1 MKSMTLSALAFAGAL
16 ALASTGAAKPANAD
30 TITETISFTATDFF
44 PIPNPGDPGVPSD
57 FFPFPIDPLAPP
69 AEVDPVIG
77 AFTITLDPTI
87 SITGGTT
94 ITLDNVI
101 ITPSTNAPSF
111 NYDATTSGGLL
122 IVCSSDSPGPVGANG
137 LPECVAGGANG
148 FFVDIYNFQSTP
160 TFDHLTYSQ
169 SDVLTRWAS
178 FTADL
183 MATAT
188 SQTGTSHHH
197 HHHHWDPV
205 GVPGDPVGVPA
216 PIAGAGIPGLILVSG
231 GLLGW
236 WRRRQKIA

>member
-1 MKSMTLSALAFAGAL
+1 MKNMTWGAFAAAL
-16 ALASTGAAKPANAD
+16 ALASTGAAKPANAT
-30 TITETISFTATDFF
+30 TITETISFTA
-44 PIPNPGDPGVPSD
+44 SD
-57 FFPFPIDPLAPP
+57 FFPLSDVFPYFPPAPVDPGAPP
-69 AEVDPVIG
+69 APVDPVIG

-94 ITLDNVI
+94 ITLDNI
-101 ITPSTNAPSF
+101 NITPSTNAPSF

-122 IVCSSDSPGPVGANG
+122 TVCSSDSPGPVGANG

-169 SDVLTRWAS
+169 SDVFTSSTISGRFAS

-188 SQTGTSHHH
+188 SQTGTSHH

-231 GLLGW
+231 GLLRW

>member
-16 ALASTGAAKPANAD
+16 ALASTGAAKPANAT
-30 TITETISFTATDFF
+30 TITETISFTASNFF
-44 PIPNPGDPGVPSD
+44 PLSVVFPFFPPAPVDPG
-57 FFPFPIDPLAPP
+57 APP
-69 AEVDPVIG
+69 APVDPVIG

-111 NYDATTSGGLL
+111 NYDATTLGGLL
-122 IVCSSDSPGPVGANG
+122 RVCSSDSPGVECVSSGANG
-137 LPECVAGGANG
+137 LYVE
-148 FFVDIYNFQSTP
+148 ISNFQSTP

-169 SDVLTRWAS
+169 SDVFTRWAS

-188 SQTGTSHHH
+188 SQTGTSHQHH
-197 HHHHWDPV
+197 HHHHWGGFVTGDP
-205 GVPGDPVGVPA
+205 PPVGVPA
-216 PIAGAGIPGLILVSG
+216 PIAGAGLPGLILAGG
-231 GLLGW
+231 GLLAW
-236 WRRRQKIA
+236 WRRRKKIA